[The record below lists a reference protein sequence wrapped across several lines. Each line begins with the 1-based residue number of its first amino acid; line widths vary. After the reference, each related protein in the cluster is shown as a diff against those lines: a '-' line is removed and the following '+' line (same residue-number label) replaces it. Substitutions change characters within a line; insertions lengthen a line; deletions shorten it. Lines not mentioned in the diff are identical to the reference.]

1 MNINTNIQS
10 FSSQSGIKVTQN
22 GNTNR
27 NTNQSIDKSKNSEA
41 VNINIDSKT
50 LDTLNLLSFLGEET
64 ILKARLNGY
73 VNNEAKLARERLE
86 EVYSKATKENKKF
99 ANPEQHISDK
109 YYSQPSPYYI
119 EGLSRMERE
128 IAYNHEMDYL
138 KNNKLTKINY
148 IDPNLKD
155 LTSIHG
161 YIEELE
167 EKKFNR
173 ESVNTQFQQ
182 LLDKYSISIPK
193 DTNLTF
199 TIDPYDYK
207 VSVSGIDDKNLSSLI
222 EDVLN
227 TASNSKE
234 LFSHIYNST
243 LDNNS
248 QVSKEKS
255 DKKTLFHEIKNRTG
269 YDLRELEN
277 VDGKF
282 LTKDGTDI
290 LELYK
295 IGVINS
301 KNIPEEYKGMVFELY
316 SGKLIELAKKGFEN
330 IEDLNLSIDYKNG
343 SFYDIG
349 QSENFGTGRTKWID
363 ELKASKSKTFGEA
376 FKEYRKDI
384 VYGESSQDIIKEAL
398 NLKGFSFQGIKSDA
412 DSLLEKY
419 GSKDIELIKLLLM
432 QKYLMGKEDSE
443 SDKEFYK
450 LLKEW
455 EESKNQE

>member
-22 GNTNR
+22 GNS
-27 NTNQSIDKSKNSEA
+27 NQSIDKSKNSEA

-50 LDTLNLLSFLGEET
+50 LDTLNLLSSLKEET
-64 ILKARLNGY
+64 FIKSYNNFISDDEKAIRN
-73 VNNEAKLARERLE
+73 RLE

-173 ESVNTQFQQ
+173 EAVNTQFQQ

-193 DTNLTF
+193 DKNLTF

-207 VSVSGIDDKNLSSLI
+207 VSVGGLEDKSLSSLI
-222 EDVLN
+222 EDALN

-269 YDLRELEN
+269 YDLRDLEN
-277 VDGKF
+277 IDGKF

-295 IGVINS
+295 TGVINS

-316 SGKLIELAKKGFEN
+316 SGKLTELGKKGFEN
-330 IEDLNLSIDYKNG
+330 VPDLVLSIDYKNG
-343 SFYDIG
+343 SFYDLG
-349 QSENFGTGRTKWID
+349 QSENFGTGKTKWID

-376 FKEYRKDI
+376 FKDYRKDI
-384 VYGESSQDIIKEAL
+384 VYGENSQDIIKEAL
-398 NLKGFSFQGIKSDA
+398 NLKEFSFKGIKSDA

>member
-22 GNTNR
+22 GNS
-27 NTNQSIDKSKNSEA
+27 NQSIDKSKNSEA

-50 LDTLNLLSFLGEET
+50 LDTLNLLSSLGEET

-73 VNNEAKLARERLE
+73 VNTEAKLARNRLE

-109 YYSQPSPYYI
+109 YYSQASPYYI

-173 ESVNTQFQQ
+173 EAVNTQFQQ

-207 VSVSGIDDKNLSSLI
+207 VSVSGLYDKNLSSLI

-269 YDLRELEN
+269 YDLRDLEN
-277 VDGKF
+277 IDGKF
-282 LTKDGTDI
+282 LTQDGTDI

-295 IGVINS
+295 TGVINS

-316 SGKLIELAKKGFEN
+316 SGKLKELGKKGFEN
-330 IEDLNLSIDYKNG
+330 VPDLVLSIDYKNG
-343 SFYDIG
+343 SFYDVG
-349 QSENFGTGRTKWID
+349 QSENFGTGKTKWID
-363 ELKASKSKTFGEA
+363 ELKASKSQTFGEA

-384 VYGESSQDIIKEAL
+384 VYGENSQDIIKEAL
-398 NLKGFSFQGIKSDA
+398 NLKEFSFKGIKSEA

-419 GSKDIELIKLLLM
+419 GSKDMELIKLLLM

-455 EESKNQE
+455 EESKTQE

>member
-22 GNTNR
+22 GNS
-27 NTNQSIDKSKNSEA
+27 NQSIDKNKNSEA

-50 LDTLNLLSFLGEET
+50 LDTLNLLSSLSEET

-73 VNNEAKLARERLE
+73 VNTEAKLARERLE

-99 ANPEQHISDK
+99 ANPEQHINDK
-109 YYSQPSPYYI
+109 YYSQASPYYI

-207 VSVSGIDDKNLSSLI
+207 VTVSGLDDKNLSSLI

-269 YDLRELEN
+269 YDLRDLEN
-277 VDGKF
+277 IDGKF
-282 LTKDGTDI
+282 LTQDGTDI

-316 SGKLIELAKKGFEN
+316 SGKLTELGKKGFEN
-330 IEDLNLSIDYKNG
+330 VPDLVLSIDYKNG
-343 SFYDIG
+343 SFYDLG
-349 QSENFGTGRTKWID
+349 QSENFGTGKTKWID

-376 FKEYRKDI
+376 FKDYRKDI
-384 VYGESSQDIIKEAL
+384 VYGENSQDIIKDAL
-398 NLKGFSFQGIKSDA
+398 NLKEFSFKGIKSEA

-419 GSKDIELIKLLLM
+419 GSKDMELIKLLLM

>member
-22 GNTNR
+22 GIS
-27 NTNQSIDKSKNSEA
+27 NQSIDKNKNSEA

-173 ESVNTQFQQ
+173 EAVNTQFQQ

-282 LTKDGTDI
+282 LTQDGTDI

-330 IEDLNLSIDYKNG
+330 VPDLVLSIDYKNG
-343 SFYDIG
+343 SFYDLG
-349 QSENFGTGRTKWID
+349 QSENFGTGKTKWID

-376 FKEYRKDI
+376 FKDYRKDI
-384 VYGESSQDIIKEAL
+384 VYGENSQDIIKDAL
-398 NLKGFSFQGIKSDA
+398 NLKEFSFKGIKSEA

-419 GSKDIELIKLLLM
+419 GSKDMELIKLLLM

>member
-22 GNTNR
+22 GIS
-27 NTNQSIDKSKNSEA
+27 NQSIDKNKNSEA

-50 LDTLNLLSFLGEET
+50 LDTLNLLSSLSEET

-73 VNNEAKLARERLE
+73 VNTEAKLARERLE

-99 ANPEQHISDK
+99 ANPEQHINDK
-109 YYSQPSPYYI
+109 YYSQASPYYI
-119 EGLSRMERE
+119 EGLNRMERE

-207 VSVSGIDDKNLSSLI
+207 VTVSGLDDKNLSSLI

-282 LTKDGTDI
+282 LTQDGTDI

-295 IGVINS
+295 TGVINS

-316 SGKLIELAKKGFEN
+316 SGKLTELGKKGFEN
-330 IEDLNLSIDYKNG
+330 VPDLVLSIDYKNG
-343 SFYDIG
+343 SFYDLG
-349 QSENFGTGRTKWID
+349 QSENFGTGKTKWID

-376 FKEYRKDI
+376 FKDYRKDI
-384 VYGESSQDIIKEAL
+384 VYGENSQDIIKDAL
-398 NLKGFSFQGIKSDA
+398 NLKEFSFKGIKSEA

-419 GSKDIELIKLLLM
+419 GSKDMELIKLLLM

>member
-22 GNTNR
+22 G

-50 LDTLNLLSFLGEET
+50 LDTLNLLSSLSEET

-73 VNNEAKLARERLE
+73 VNTEAKLARERLE

-99 ANPEQHISDK
+99 ANPEQHINDK
-109 YYSQPSPYYI
+109 YYSQASPYYI

-207 VSVSGIDDKNLSSLI
+207 VSVSGIEDKNLSSLI

-269 YDLRELEN
+269 YDLRDLEN
-277 VDGKF
+277 IDGKF
-282 LTKDGTDI
+282 LTQDGTDI

-295 IGVINS
+295 RGVINS

-316 SGKLIELAKKGFEN
+316 SGKLTELGKKGFEN
-330 IEDLNLSIDYKNG
+330 VPDLVLSIDYKNG
-343 SFYDIG
+343 SFYDLG
-349 QSENFGTGRTKWID
+349 QSENFGTGKTKWID

-384 VYGESSQDIIKEAL
+384 VYGENSQDIIKDAL
-398 NLKGFSFQGIKSDA
+398 NLKEFSFKGIKSEA

-419 GSKDIELIKLLLM
+419 GSKDMELIKLLLM

-455 EESKNQE
+455 EESKTQE